1 MRLFLYTLMS
11 FILQAVPE
19 GITEQ
24 FDGAVE
30 QLSKSSVELA
40 EAAAD
45 FGALKVIFG
54 VFMVF
59 FLILILM
66 FLYQMLTMARKVN
79 DIHGSCRTISTA
91 ITETQNRTL
100 GRPQAN
106 ILIRRSFNQLSQS
119 IKYTILRTR
128 LENHLDQEEYIRN
141 KVQRLVNHE
150 YQELNAFLMN
160 YECDGKSLAS
170 HINIDDAKTVYDF
183 VIEQIYLGEDMFTI
197 ASMDQAADII
207 TNGLKLEATK
217 GIE

>member
-1 MRLFLYTLMS
+1 MIPLYFT
-11 FILQAVPE
+11 FLQALPE
-19 GITEQ
+19 GAAGQ

-30 QLSKSSVELA
+30 QLSKSSIELA

-45 FGALKVIFG
+45 FGVLKVVFG

-79 DIHGSCRTISTA
+79 DIHGSCKVLSGM
-91 ITETQNRTL
+91 ITDTQNRTL

-141 KVQRLVNHE
+141 KVQRLITHE

-160 YECDGKSLAS
+160 YICDDRSLAS
-170 HINIDDAKTVYDF
+170 HINIDDAKIVYDF
-183 VIEQIYLGEDMFTI
+183 ALEQIYLSEDVFTI
-197 ASMDQAADII
+197 ASMDQATDII
-207 TNGLKLEATK
+207 VNGLKLEATK
-217 GIE
+217 GIDI

>member
-1 MRLFLYTLMS
+1 MIPYTIGTL
-11 FILQAVPE
+11 LQTIRPE
-19 GITEQ
+19 EL
-24 FDGAVE
+24 DGAVE
-30 QLSKSSVELA
+30 QLSRSSIELA
-40 EAAAD
+40 EAAAN

-54 VFMVF
+54 IFLVFTIVIIIF
-59 FLILILM
+59 
-66 FLYQMLTMARKVN
+66 FLYQMLSMARKVS
-79 DIHGSCRTISTA
+79 DIHGSCKVVSGM
-91 ITETQNRTL
+91 ITDTTNRTL

-141 KVQRLVNHE
+141 KVQRLINHE

-160 YECDGKSLAS
+160 YTCDNKTLAS
-170 HINIDDAKTVYDF
+170 HINIDDSKILYDF
-183 VIEQIYLGEDMFTI
+183 AIEQIYLDENVFTI
-197 ASMDQAADII
+197 AGMDQAADII